1 MSFDSEPEIS
11 AILNRIVSIW
21 DVERRV
27 ETPIDIG
34 KGNHAYSSEL
44 AQRLEQELR
53 VRFPDSVVSSHV
65 EESGRIIFSKNP
77 I

>member
-11 AILNRIVSIW
+11 EILNRIVPIW
-21 DVERRV
+21 DAERRV

-34 KGNHAYSSEL
+34 KGNHPYSAEF
-44 AQRLEQELR
+44 ARRLEQELR
-53 VRFPDSVVSSHV
+53 VRFPDSVVSSRV

-77 I
+77 M